1 MAQSGIL
8 VNFEPFCGNNKPLE
22 RPESRDEHLPRRG
35 AKKRKKSNSLRVTGG
50 GELFFKKY
58 KWTGYLNKFTKEF
71 MSTITYSTARDHLAE
86 VWDKTVSTREPVIVS
101 RRGAESIVMLPLE
114 EWEGL
119 QETAHLLRSPTNAR
133 RLLAALN
140 RLDRGEGE
148 VLPVEAMAL
157 RSGLK

>member
-1 MAQSGIL
+1 M
-8 VNFEPFCGNNKPLE
+8 NRFNKTL
-22 RPESRDEHLPRRG
+22 
-35 AKKRKKSNSLRVTGG
+35 
-50 GELFFKKY
+50 
-58 KWTGYLNKFTKEF
+58 

-119 QETAHLLRSPTNAR
+119 QETAHLLRSPANAR

-140 RLDRGEGE
+140 RLDSGEGDILSIE
-148 VLPVEAMAL
+148 SLERHSAIQ
-157 RSGLK
+157 

>member
-1 MAQSGIL
+1 
-8 VNFEPFCGNNKPLE
+8 
-22 RPESRDEHLPRRG
+22 
-35 AKKRKKSNSLRVTGG
+35 
-50 GELFFKKY
+50 
-58 KWTGYLNKFTKEF
+58 

-148 VLPVEAMAL
+148 VLSMESL
-157 RSGLK
+157 EKHSGLE

>member
-1 MAQSGIL
+1 
-8 VNFEPFCGNNKPLE
+8 
-22 RPESRDEHLPRRG
+22 
-35 AKKRKKSNSLRVTGG
+35 
-50 GELFFKKY
+50 
-58 KWTGYLNKFTKEF
+58 

-119 QETAHLLRSPTNAR
+119 QETARLLRSPANAR

-140 RLDRGEGE
+140 RLDSGEDE
-148 VLPVEAMAL
+148 ILSINSLER
-157 RSGLK
+157 RSSL

>member
-1 MAQSGIL
+1 
-8 VNFEPFCGNNKPLE
+8 
-22 RPESRDEHLPRRG
+22 
-35 AKKRKKSNSLRVTGG
+35 
-50 GELFFKKY
+50 
-58 KWTGYLNKFTKEF
+58 

-119 QETAHLLRSPTNAR
+119 QETAHLLRSPANAR

-140 RLDRGEGE
+140 RLESGEGDI
-148 VLPVEAMAL
+148 LPMESL
-157 RSGLK
+157 ERHSGPK